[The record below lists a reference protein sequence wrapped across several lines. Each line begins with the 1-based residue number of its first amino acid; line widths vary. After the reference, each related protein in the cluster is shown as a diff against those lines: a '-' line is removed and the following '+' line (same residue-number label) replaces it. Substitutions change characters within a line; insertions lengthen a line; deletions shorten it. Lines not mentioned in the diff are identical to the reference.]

1 MSSEKFCLR
10 WNDFE
15 RNISAAFRDIRDDK
29 EFFDITIAC
38 EDEQL
43 QAHKVIL
50 SACSPFFKGVLRR
63 NQHQHPLLFLKGVSF
78 KDMEAVLNFMY
89 HGEVNVAQDD
99 LNSFLQVAEDLRVKG
114 LTQNDPVA
122 ANAVTDNTKSM
133 NISKPE
139 PRIEPMRPR
148 PNEYDTGPTA
158 KRPRANPPIPKV
170 FPQRASQH
178 DNDIEEIV
186 PIVKSEPRE
195 HTPNVTANPVQPMVQ
210 EQTMA
215 MYDEGSQ
222 QVEMGGNM
230 MMSEHDTEQYDEN
243 YGGEYEGHYGDQSY
257 DNGAHGETTS
267 AAGAGEGKSKC
278 VHCDGWFHKR
288 SMGRHIERKHSMPI
302 SINCDLCG
310 KTFSSNINLKEHYR
324 RDHGISSRAKY

>member
-63 NQHQHPLLFLKGVSF
+63 NQHQHPLLYLKGVSF
-78 KDMEAVLNFMY
+78 KDMESVLNFMY

-114 LTQNDPVA
+114 LTQNDPA
-122 ANAVTDNTKSM
+122 GNAMSVNKKSM
-133 NISKPE
+133 KPE
-139 PRIEPMRPR
+139 PRNDPTRPR
-148 PNEYDTGPTA
+148 PSEYDTTPTA
-158 KRPRANPPIPKV
+158 KRPRPIPPV
-170 FPQRASQH
+170 PRVLPQQ

-186 PIVKSEPRE
+186 PVVKSEPRD
-195 HTPNVTANPVQPMVQ
+195 HTPTVMATPIQPLVQ
-210 EQTMA
+210 EQSMA
-215 MYDEGSQ
+215 MYDDGSQ
-222 QVEMGGNM
+222 QVEMGGSM

-243 YGGEYEGHYGDQSY
+243 YEGEYEGHYGHGDQSY
-257 DNGAHGETTS
+257 DSGGQGETTS
-267 AAGAGEGKSKC
+267 AAGAGLMGTCPHCLKEIRKSNL
-278 VHCDGWFHKR
+278 
-288 SMGRHIERKHSMPI
+288 SRHIRVKHTEEGSETETCEI
-302 SINCDLCG
+302 CNRVF
-310 KTFSSNINLKEHYR
+310 KNIYGFWDHQRSK
-324 RDHGISSRAKY
+324 HGIFRGECNL